1 MPEPINIDDIIQSSI
16 DPEIWKTL
24 PTIKKIKILY
34 HLDIIQKIIH
44 SHNTF

>member
-1 MPEPINIDDIIQSSI
+1 MPKILNIGDIIQSSI
-16 DPEIWKTL
+16 DPEIWNTL
-24 PTIKKIKILY
+24 PPVKKIKILY

>member
-1 MPEPINIDDIIQSSI
+1 MIDIDDIVQSSI
-16 DPEIWKTL
+16 DPQIWDNL
-24 PTIKKIKILY
+24 PAIKKIKILY